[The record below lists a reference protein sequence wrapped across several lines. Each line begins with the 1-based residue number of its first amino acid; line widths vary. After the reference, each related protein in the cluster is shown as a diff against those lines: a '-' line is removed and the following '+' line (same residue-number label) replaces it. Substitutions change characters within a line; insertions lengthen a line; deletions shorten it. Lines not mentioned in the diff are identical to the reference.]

1 MREKIKEFCRINDED
16 VLMIV
21 LAFIAFSFGVW
32 SNYRQLWLQDIGF
45 NLEGISNVLSIAFY
59 KSLHATMYNE

>member
-32 SNYRQLWLQDIGF
+32 SNYTLGQ
-45 NLEGISNVLSIAFY
+45 VIASRY
-59 KSLHATMYNE
+59 WV